1 MKQNNKLLI
10 LYVVLILFMCG
21 CHSVFNP
28 YDDSFQC
35 PEINEGTCTS
45 IPDAYHQSVS
55 GKTNIDSEC
64 KECME
69 QSLEENFD
77 PPVSPPMEN
86 QKSLYQEKKFE
97 KLNSLIQSEAPPMVV
112 PPEVVRI
119 LVLSYTGMEN
129 EMFGY
134 RYIYF
139 FATQPSWAL
148 SAGIEDGGY

>member
-1 MKQNNKLLI
+1 MKQNKSLLFI
-10 LYVVLILFMCG
+10 YIVLTLFLCG

-28 YDDSFQC
+28 YDDAFQC
-35 PEINEGTCTS
+35 PEISEGTCTS
-45 IPDAYHQSVS
+45 IPDAYQQSVS
-55 GKTNIDSEC
+55 GNASVDSEC

-69 QSLEENFD
+69 QSLEQNFD
-77 PPVSPPMEN
+77 PPAPPSMEGPR
-86 QKSLYQEKKFE
+86 SLYQEKKFK
-97 KLNSLIQSEAPPMVV
+97 KLNSLIQSETPPMVV

-119 LVLSYTGMEN
+119 LVLSYTGMQN